1 MMITTEN
8 QFPQDPTHEF
18 QATDE
23 AEEEPL
29 ITDPNID
36 LDIDHQTPTEQVQA
50 PEEPPED
57 PITVKVQPPT
67 TETNRADHPSAG
79 VLRSSI
85 VRMHTKLYTPS
96 MSGNRYAY
104 ADAQMAEH

>member
-79 VLRSSI
+79 VLRSSR
-85 VRMHTKLYTPS
+85 VRMQTKSYTPI
-96 MSGNRYAY
+96 MADKIYAKVTS
-104 ADAQMAEH
+104 QMMEH

>member
-1 MMITTEN
+1 METSRSQEWIEIMMITTEN

-36 LDIDHQTPTEQVQA
+36 LDIDH
-50 PEEPPED
+50 
-57 PITVKVQPPT
+57 
-67 TETNRADHPSAG
+67 
-79 VLRSSI
+79 
-85 VRMHTKLYTPS
+85 
-96 MSGNRYAY
+96 
-104 ADAQMAEH
+104 